1 MYPNSIT
8 KECTKTILDQMN
20 RALYKIYYGKEEN
33 FTFGFFCHIKYE
45 NINIPTLITN
55 GQTIYLEK
63 NNNIKVKINKEII
76 YVDLGD
82 VKYYN
87 KEHDISIIEIKE
99 SKNNN
104 IYFLQLD
111 ERLYENNYVMN
122 LNNESIYI
130 IHYDTNKNISDI
142 YVTFGKIKDI
152 TYSKII
158 IWCNTNLNY
167 KLIFNFQQNQK
178 QNSI

>member
-104 IYFLQLD
+104 IYFLELD
-111 ERLYENNYVMN
+111 EQLYENNYVMN

-130 IHYDTNKNISDI
+130 IHYYTNKNISDI
-142 YVTFGKIKDI
+142 YATFGKIKDI
-152 TYSKII
+152 Y
-158 IWCNTNLNY
+158 
-167 KLIFNFQQNQK
+167 Q
-178 QNSI
+178 